1 MRYEVHYL
9 AGGEE
14 HAQEIEAP
22 DAAEAASI
30 VENAAGETDAGFEL
44 LSINL
49 LDPLAGANSN
59 AENSDSA
66 AGD

>member
-14 HAQEIEAP
+14 HAEEIDAP

-30 VENAAGETDAGFEL
+30 VENAAASADEGFEL

-49 LDPLAGANSN
+49 IDSLAEANSG
-59 AENSDSA
+59 SDTPESA

>member
-22 DAAEAASI
+22 DAAEAASL
-30 VENAAGETDAGFEL
+30 VETVAASTDDGFEL

-49 LDPLAGANSN
+49 IDPLAETNVETN
-59 AENSDSA
+59 DSESA
-66 AGD
+66 ISG